1 MKMLVSGAGGL
12 LGKRLCDYFRSQSA
26 DVLPIV
32 RVRSDQS
39 SETGA
44 AWNPRSGWF
53 DLNRMEASDMV
64 IHLAGD
70 NIAEGRWTPA
80 KKERIRASR
89 VDGTTQLANALSRLQ
104 LPPRHFF
111 CASAVGFYGNSE
123 SPPRT
128 ETDAAG
134 KGFLAS
140 VCVDWENAT
149 LPATAAGIPTTLLRF
164 GAILDPAAGALGKML
179 IPFRLGLGG
188 RLGSGKQF
196 FPWIAAP
203 EIPQII
209 EFLAQQPSIA
219 SGPVNVV
226 APQIVTNGEFTRAL
240 AQHLRRPSCFPVP
253 EFVIRSVF
261 GEMGREML
269 LSGCPVLPQVL
280 VEKGYVFRYPTLD
293 GCFKAILPQ

>member
-1 MKMLVSGAGGL
+1 MKMLVSGAGGF

-26 DVLPIV
+26 DVLPIM

-53 DLNRMEASDMV
+53 DLNRMEAADIV

-111 CASAVGFYGNSE
+111 CASAVGLYGNSE
-123 SPPRT
+123 SQPRT

-149 LPATAAGIPTTLLRF
+149 IPATAARIPTTLLRF
-164 GAILDPAAGALGKML
+164 GAILDPAGGALGKML
-179 IPFRLGLGG
+179 LPFRLGLGG
-188 RLGSGKQF
+188 RLGSGKQS

-203 EIPQII
+203 EIQQII

-219 SGPVNVV
+219 SGPINVV

-240 AQHLRRPSCFPVP
+240 AQHLRRPSWFPVP
-253 EFVIRSVF
+253 EFVIRSAF
-261 GEMGREML
+261 GEMGQEML
-269 LSGCPVLPQVL
+269 LSGCPVLPQAL

-293 GCFKAILPQ
+293 DCFKAILPR

>member
-1 MKMLVSGAGGL
+1 MKMLISGASGL
-12 LGKRLCDYFRSQSA
+12 LGKRLCAYFRSQSA
-26 DVLPIV
+26 EVLPIV
-32 RVRSDQS
+32 RVHSDQP

-53 DLNRMEASDMV
+53 DLNRMESADIV

-70 NIAEGRWTPA
+70 NIAKGRWTPA
-80 KKERIRASR
+80 KKKHIRASR
-89 VDGTTQLANALSRLQ
+89 VDGTTQLANALSRLR
-104 LPPRHFF
+104 LPPRRFF

-123 SPPRT
+123 SQPRT

-140 VCVDWENAT
+140 VCVDWENAIF
-149 LPATAAGIPTTLLRF
+149 PATAAGISTTLLRF

-209 EFLAQQPSIA
+209 EFLAQQPSAIL
-219 SGPVNVV
+219 GPVNVV
-226 APQIVTNGEFTRAL
+226 APQIVTNSEFTQAL
-240 AQHLRRPSCFPVP
+240 AQHLRRPAWFSVP
-253 EFVIRSVF
+253 EFLIQIVF

-269 LSGCPVLPQVL
+269 LSGCPVSPQSL
-280 VEKGYVFRYPTLD
+280 VEKGYIFRYPTLNAS
-293 GCFKAILPQ
+293 FKAILPQ

>member
-26 DVLPIV
+26 EVLPIV
-32 RVRSDQS
+32 RVHPDQS
-39 SETGA
+39 SKIGV

-53 DLNRMEASDMV
+53 DLNRMEAADIV

-70 NIAEGRWTPA
+70 NIAKGRWTSA

-89 VDGTTQLANALSRLQ
+89 VDGTTQLVNALSRLQ
-104 LPPRHFF
+104 LPPRRFF
-111 CASAVGFYGNSE
+111 CASAIGFYGNSG
-123 SPPRT
+123 SQPRT

-134 KGFLAS
+134 RGFLAS

-149 LPATAAGIPTTLLRF
+149 LPATAARIPTTLLRF
-164 GAILDPAAGALGKML
+164 GAILDPAGGALGKML
-179 IPFRLGLGG
+179 LPFRLGLGG
-188 RLGSGKQF
+188 RLGSGKQI

-209 EFLAQQPSIA
+209 EFLAQQSSDA

-226 APQIVTNGEFTRAL
+226 SPQIVTNGEFTRAL
-240 AQHLRRPSCFPVP
+240 AQHLRRPSWFSIP
-253 EFVIRSVF
+253 EFVIRSTF

-269 LSGCPVLPQVL
+269 LSGCPVLPQAL
-280 VEKGYVFRYPTLD
+280 VDKGYVFRYPTLD
-293 GCFKAILPQ
+293 DCFKAIFS

>member
-26 DVLPIV
+26 EVLPIV
-32 RVRSDQS
+32 RVPSDQS
-39 SETGA
+39 SKIGV

-53 DLNRMEASDMV
+53 DLNRMEAADIV

-70 NIAEGRWTPA
+70 NIAKGRWTSA

-104 LPPRHFF
+104 LPPRRFF
-111 CASAVGFYGNSE
+111 CASAVGFYGNSG
-123 SPPRT
+123 SQPRT

-149 LPATAAGIPTTLLRF
+149 LPATAARIPTTLLRF
-164 GAILDPAAGALGKML
+164 GAILDPAGGALGKML
-179 IPFRLGLGG
+179 LPFRLGLGG
-188 RLGSGKQF
+188 RLGSGKQI

-209 EFLAQQPSIA
+209 EFLAQQSSDA

-226 APQIVTNGEFTRAL
+226 SPQIVTNGEFTRSL
-240 AQHLRRPSCFPVP
+240 AQHLRRPSWFSIP
-253 EFVIRSVF
+253 EFVIRSAF

-269 LSGCPVLPQVL
+269 LSGCPVLPQAL
-280 VEKGYVFRYPTLD
+280 VDKGYVFRYPTLD
-293 GCFKAILPQ
+293 DCFKVTLS

>member
-1 MKMLVSGAGGL
+1 MKMLISGAGGF
-12 LGKRLCDYFRSQSA
+12 LGKKLCAYFRSQSA

-32 RVRSDQS
+32 RVCSDQS
-39 SETGA
+39 SKIGV
-44 AWNPRSGWF
+44 AWNPQSGWF
-53 DLNRMEASDMV
+53 DLSRMEAADVV

-70 NIAEGRWTPA
+70 NIAKGRWTPA
-80 KKERIRASR
+80 KKERVRASR
-89 VDGTTQLANALSRLQ
+89 MDGTTQLANALARLQ
-104 LPPRHFF
+104 LPPQRFL

-123 SPPRT
+123 SQPRA

-140 VCVDWENAT
+140 VCVEWESAT
-149 LPATAAGIPTTLLRF
+149 SPATEAGIPTTLLRF
-164 GAILDPAAGALGKML
+164 GAILDSAGGALGKML

-188 RLGSGKQF
+188 RLGSGEQF
-196 FPWIAAP
+196 FPWIAMP

-209 EFLAQQPSIA
+209 EFLTQRTSSA

-226 APQIVTNGEFTRAL
+226 APQIVTNGEFAQAL
-240 AQHLRRPSCFPVP
+240 ARHLRRPSWFSVP
-253 EFVIRSVF
+253 EFVIRIVF

-269 LSGCPVLPQVL
+269 LSGCPVLPQAL

-293 GCFKAILPQ
+293 ACFKAILLR

>member
-1 MKMLVSGAGGL
+1 MKMLVSGASGL
-12 LGKRLCDYFRSQSA
+12 LGKRLCAYFRSQSA
-26 DVLPIV
+26 EVLPIV
-32 RVRSDQS
+32 RVHSDQS
-39 SETGA
+39 SRTGV

-53 DLNRMEASDMV
+53 DLDRMEAADIV

-70 NIAEGRWTPA
+70 NIAKGRWTPA

-123 SPPRT
+123 SQPRT
-128 ETDAAG
+128 EMDAAG
-134 KGFLAS
+134 NGFLAS

-149 LPATAAGIPTTLLRF
+149 FPATAARILTTLLRF
-164 GAILDPAAGALGKML
+164 GVILDPAGGALGKML

-209 EFLAQQPSIA
+209 KFLDQQPSDA
-219 SGPVNVV
+219 SGPVNIVS
-226 APQIVTNGEFTRAL
+226 PQIITNGEFTRSL
-240 AQHLRRPSCFPVP
+240 AQYLRRPSWFPVP
-253 EFVIRSVF
+253 EFVIQSVF

-269 LSGCPVLPQVL
+269 LSGCPVLPQAL

-293 GCFKAILPQ
+293 ACFKAILPR

>member
-1 MKMLVSGAGGL
+1 MKMLISGAGGL
-12 LGKRLCDYFRSQSA
+12 LGKRLCAYFRSQSA
-26 DVLPIV
+26 EVLPIV
-32 RVRSDQS
+32 RVHSDQS
-39 SETGA
+39 SKTGA
-44 AWNPRSGWF
+44 AWNPQSGWF
-53 DLNRMEASDMV
+53 DLNRMEKADVV

-70 NIAEGRWTPA
+70 NIAKGRWTLA

-89 VDGTTQLANALSRLQ
+89 VNGTTQLAKALSHLR

-111 CASAVGFYGNSE
+111 CASAVGFYGNSK
-123 SPPRT
+123 SQPRT

-149 LPATAAGIPTTLLRF
+149 LPATRAGIPTKLLRF
-164 GAILDPAAGALGKML
+164 GAILDPAGGALGKML
-179 IPFRLGLGG
+179 LPFRLGLGG

-209 EFLAQQPSIA
+209 EFLAQQPA
-219 SGPVNVV
+219 SSLAPVNVV
-226 APQIVTNGEFTRAL
+226 APQIVTNGEFTQAL
-240 AQHLRRPSCFPVP
+240 AQHLRRPAWIPVP
-253 EFVIRSVF
+253 EFVIRSAF

-269 LSGCPVLPQVL
+269 LSGCPALPQEL
-280 VEKGYVFRYPTLD
+280 VEKGYLFRYPTLD
-293 GCFKAILPQ
+293 ACFKAILPR

>member
-1 MKMLVSGAGGL
+1 MKILISGAGGL
-12 LGKRLCDYFRSQSA
+12 LGKRLCAYFRSQSA
-26 DVLPIV
+26 EVLPIV

-39 SETGA
+39 SKIGA
-44 AWNPRSGWF
+44 AWNPQSGWF
-53 DLNRMEASDMV
+53 DLNRMEEADIG

-70 NIAEGRWTPA
+70 NIAKGRWTLA
-80 KKERIRASR
+80 KKNRIRASR
-89 VDGTTQLANALSRLQ
+89 VDGTTQLANALSHLQ
-104 LPPRHFF
+104 LPPRRFF

-123 SPPRT
+123 SQPRT

-149 LPATAAGIPTTLLRF
+149 FPATAAGISTTLLRF
-164 GAILDPAAGALGKML
+164 GVILDSAGGALGKML

-209 EFLAQQPSIA
+209 EFLAQQPA
-219 SGPVNVV
+219 SSLAPVNVV
-226 APQIVTNGEFTRAL
+226 APQIVTNGEFTHAL
-240 AQHLRRPSCFPVP
+240 AQHLLRPSWLPVP
-253 EFVIRSVF
+253 EFAIRSVF

-269 LSGCPVLPQVL
+269 LSGCPVLPQAL
-280 VEKGYVFRYPTLD
+280 VKKGYVFRYPTLD
-293 GCFKAILPQ
+293 ACFKAILPR

>member
-1 MKMLVSGAGGL
+1 MKMLVSGAGGF
-12 LGKRLCDYFRSQSA
+12 LGKKLCDYFRSQSA
-26 DVLPIV
+26 NVLPIV

-53 DLNRMEASDMV
+53 DLNRMEASDIV

-70 NIAEGRWTPA
+70 NIAEGRWTTA

-89 VDGTTQLANALSRLQ
+89 VDGTTQLANALSHLQ
-104 LPPRHFF
+104 LPPRRFF
-111 CASAVGFYGNSE
+111 CASAVGFYGNSK
-123 SPPRT
+123 SQPRT

-149 LPATAAGIPTTLLRF
+149 LPATAARIPTTLLRF
-164 GAILDPAAGALGKML
+164 GVILDPVGGALGKML

-240 AQHLRRPSCFPVP
+240 AQHLRRPAWFPVP
-253 EFVIRSVF
+253 EFVIRGAF

-269 LSGCPVLPQVL
+269 LSGCSVLPQAL

-293 GCFKAILPQ
+293 DCFKVILPQ

>member
-1 MKMLVSGAGGL
+1 MKMLISGAGGL
-12 LGKRLCDYFRSQSA
+12 LGKRLCAYFRSQSA
-26 DVLPIV
+26 SVFPIV
-32 RVRSDQS
+32 RVHSDQS

-44 AWNPRSGWF
+44 AWNPQSGWF
-53 DLNRMEASDMV
+53 DLNRMEEADIV

-70 NIAEGRWTPA
+70 NIAKDRWTPA
-80 KKERIRASR
+80 KKKRIHASR
-89 VDGTTQLANALSRLQ
+89 VDGTTQLANALSCLR
-104 LPPRHFF
+104 LPPRRFF
-111 CASAVGFYGNSE
+111 CASAVGFYGHSE
-123 SPPRT
+123 SQPRT

-140 VCVDWENAT
+140 VCVDWENAIF
-149 LPATAAGIPTTLLRF
+149 PATAAGIPTTLLRF
-164 GAILDPAAGALGKML
+164 GAILDPAGGALGKML

-209 EFLAQQPSIA
+209 KFLAQQPSTT

-240 AQHLRRPSCFPVP
+240 ARHLRRPSWFPVP
-253 EFVIRSVF
+253 EFVIRNAF

-269 LSGCPVLPQVL
+269 LSGCPVLPQAL

-293 GCFKAILPQ
+293 ACFKAVLPR